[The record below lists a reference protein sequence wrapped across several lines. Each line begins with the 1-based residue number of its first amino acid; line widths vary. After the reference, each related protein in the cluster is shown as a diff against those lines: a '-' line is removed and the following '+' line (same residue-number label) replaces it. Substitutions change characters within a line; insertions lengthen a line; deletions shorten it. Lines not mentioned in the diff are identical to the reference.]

1 MKTINNLALL
11 AFIAWSGICGLGAAA
26 GLFGVITKEFKNP
39 TITGADPY
47 ASTGATIGTVLG
59 LGIIFAVWM
68 FGAVPSFMVWMFT
81 RIDKPAP
88 SSHTVQK

>member
-11 AFIAWSGICGLGAAA
+11 AFITWTGICGLGAGA
-26 GLFGVITKEFKNP
+26 GLFRVIADEFKHP

-47 ASTGATIGTVLG
+47 ASTGAAIGTVLG
-59 LGIIFAVWM
+59 LGIIFAVWL

-81 RIDKPAP
+81 KRK
-88 SSHTVQK
+88 